1 MLIERLILVHSHI
14 DIGCIL
20 LAMGDRRMSGSV
32 KVKTAMVDWKRGKEL
47 FEEDGKETLTP
58 RVLVRLFIR
67 PLP

>member
-1 MLIERLILVHSHI
+1 M
-14 DIGCIL
+14 
-20 LAMGDRRMSGSV
+20 AMGDRRMSGSV

-67 PLP
+67 PLL